1 MLWHP
6 DAKRQPLEDAGPF
19 TGGRPK
25 LLWHTTEGATY
36 PGTSIYHGTEPH
48 FTFDFKLGRL
58 YQHVALN
65 RSAKGLEHPAGTGET
80 NHDHVIQV
88 ELVDFAA
95 RAGLWTSAEYARIAA
110 LARWIEANAGV
121 PRSCGVSFANPTR
134 LTWTAF
140 HNYAGHL
147 GHVHAPNQR
156 QGHTDPGRGFRV
168 DRVVGSTTSSPPRR
182 PKPAPHPTVQL
193 SSRGESV
200 HHLQSALRALGYGVA
215 TDAVFGKQ
223 TQAAVID
230 FQRKH
235 RLTADGVVGPLTWK
249 ALHTALKSR

>member
-25 LLWHTTEGATY
+25 LLWHTTEGGTY

-147 GHVHAPNQR
+147 GPRACAESAAWPYR
-156 QGHTDPGRGFRV
+156 PRPRLPRG
-168 DRVVGSTTSSPPRR
+168 PRR
-182 PKPAPHPTVQL
+182 RQHDVVAADTSEASSAPDREAEL
-193 SSRGESV
+193 
-200 HHLQSALRALGYGVA
+200 
-215 TDAVFGKQ
+215 
-223 TQAAVID
+223 
-230 FQRKH
+230 
-235 RLTADGVVGPLTWK
+235 
-249 ALHTALKSR
+249 